1 MAITLQSITNLK
13 LRLQNDL
20 RLKASVADIID
31 FLEDSEYLLIQL
43 MVDNNI
49 WTGAV
54 PPPPSPTNDGHI
66 EFGLMPYW
74 VNNPP
79 LFVQAFLDANPLFY
93 IAWKAV
99 DFALPTQIDPTNY
112 NNLISAA
119 AGQGIVAADGS
130 VYGCGTYDQLDPKW
144 VWSFLDYLFVKTTG
158 DRAPFSTTQVEP
170 LALTGSQPNQV
181 TIALVGDWGTGA
193 YSGGQAV
200 DVMNQIKSL
209 NPDCIIHLGD
219 VYYAGTDG
227 DFPPAG
233 EEVNNYLS
241 LWPDLPSFM
250 LNSNHEMYSGAKGY
264 FRVLQEQNP
273 FSQQQGTSY
282 FALQYG
288 GWTILGLDSAYF
300 DKSPLFMNGALG
312 GTTGVQGQWINSLIS
327 NGKIDPGKLI
337 ILTHHNGLSDDG
349 KTEIPISS
357 ELNSI
362 LGADPAAWYWGHI
375 HNGIVYNKP
384 TITGRNT
391 FTRCVGHGAIPFG
404 KAFGLV
410 GDDQVAYY
418 ANTINQ
424 NIPNNNI
431 LVCNGFALLTI
442 SANGSVTEEFYE
454 QNSPASVFSNSY

>member
-1 MAITLQSITNLK
+1 MNITFQSVNNLK

-20 RLKASVADIID
+20 KLKSSVAEIID

-49 WTGAV
+49 WSGAV
-54 PPPPSPTNDGHI
+54 PPPPSPTNEGHI
-66 EFGLMPYW
+66 EFGLAAYW

-79 LFVQAFLDANPLFY
+79 LFIQAFLDSNPLFF

-99 DFALPTQIDPTNY
+99 EHALPTRIDPANY
-112 NNLISAA
+112 NNLLSAA
-119 AGQGIVAADGS
+119 EGQGIVTADGTIFGRGI
-130 VYGCGTYDQLDPKW
+130 YEQLDPKW
-144 VWSFLDYLFVKTTG
+144 AWSFLDYLFVKTTG
-158 DRAPFSTTQVEP
+158 DRAAFSSTQVQP
-170 LALTGSQPNQV
+170 LTLSGSQPNQV
-181 TIALVGDWGTGA
+181 KIALVGDWGTGT
-193 YSGGQAV
+193 YSTGQAV

-209 NPDCIIHLGD
+209 SPDCIIHLGD

-273 FSQQQGTSY
+273 FAQQQGTSY

-288 GWTILGLDSAYF
+288 GWTLLGLDSAYF

-312 GTTGVQGQWINSLIS
+312 GTTGVQALWINSLIS
-327 NGKIDPGKLI
+327 SGQIDPSKLI
-337 ILTHHNGLSDDG
+337 VLTHHNGLSYDG
-349 KTEIPISS
+349 KTEVAISS

-362 LGADPAAWYWGHI
+362 LGRDPVAWYWGHV
-375 HNGIVYNKP
+375 HNGIVYKNP
-384 TITGRNT
+384 TVTQRNT
-391 FTRCVGHGAIPFG
+391 FARCIGHGAIPFG

-410 GDDQVAYY
+410 DDDWVAYY

-424 NIPNNNI
+424 TIPNNSI
-431 LVCNGFALLTI
+431 LVCNGFALVTI
-442 SANGSVTEEFYE
+442 NANGSVTEEVYE
-454 QNSPASVFSNSY
+454 QNTPGSVFSNTY